1 MRSEG
6 RRLLGE
12 VGVAASPAEEAVRTL
27 AAGDLALSFAVA
39 AALSQLAP
47 GGDAAGAAA
56 QLGRDTRPM
65 LEDAVRVAAAFVALR
80 PASAY
85 GRLLL
90 GQAGEALWDL
100 GDGGTHPSSAAP
112 WRQAFAG
119 ARSAAPG
126 FEMVSVTE
134 AATYLSAWP
143 RLPSEDRAD
152 ATRAIAAALGSR
164 EGARRLFPDAWRRLG
179 PDALALLPNSPEV
192 VADSAAWLRAIGQTD
207 AARKLGASRL
217 K

>member
-12 VGVAASPAEEAVRTL
+12 VGVAAAPAEEAVRTL
-27 AAGDLALSFAVA
+27 AAGDLALSFALSA
-39 AALSQLAP
+39 TLSQLAP
-47 GGDAAGAAA
+47 GGDAASAAA
-56 QLGRDTRPM
+56 QLGRDTRPL
-65 LEDAVRVAAAFVALR
+65 LEDVVRVAAAFVAAR

-100 GDGGTHPSSAAP
+100 GGGTHPSSAAL
-112 WRQAFAG
+112 WRKAFAG

-164 EGARRLFPDAWRRLG
+164 DGARRLFPDAWRRLG
-179 PDALALLPNSPEV
+179 PDALPLLPNSPEV

-207 AARKLGASRL
+207 AARKLGASGP